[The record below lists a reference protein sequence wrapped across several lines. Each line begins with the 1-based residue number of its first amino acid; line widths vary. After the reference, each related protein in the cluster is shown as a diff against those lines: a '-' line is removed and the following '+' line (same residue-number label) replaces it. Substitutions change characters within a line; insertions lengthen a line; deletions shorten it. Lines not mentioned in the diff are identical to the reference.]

1 MTEEI
6 FTELNFKRNDVT
18 PQQSGHD
25 KHFYYYTL
33 TIGDVT
39 IISNENDDADENGW
53 FATIFDSNTLKI
65 RGGGDLKE
73 LVNIITLNT

>member
-1 MTEEI
+1 MTEDI
-6 FTELNFKRNDVT
+6 FIELNFKRNDVT
-18 PQQSGHD
+18 PQQSGHH
-25 KHFYYYTL
+25 KHFHYYTI

-39 IISNENDDADENGW
+39 IISNESDDADVNGW

-65 RGGGDLKE
+65 RGSGDLKE